1 MFNKENSQLSIIWEK
16 PTVEDLG
23 EAQDIIRAINQAG
36 GGDELFDLLLS
47 T

>member
-1 MFNKENSQLSIIWEK
+1 MGKESNQHNIIWEK
-16 PTVEDLG
+16 PLLEDLG
-23 EAQDIIRAINQAG
+23 EAQDIIKAINQAG

>member
-1 MFNKENSQLSIIWEK
+1 MDAELTKNDANWEK
-16 PTVEDLG
+16 PSVKDLG
-23 EAQDIIRAINQAG
+23 EAQDIIKAINEFG

>member
-1 MFNKENSQLSIIWEK
+1 MDIDNKQLNIIWEK
-16 PTVEDLG
+16 PAVEDLG
-23 EAQDIIRAINQAG
+23 EAQDIIRAINLPG

>member
-1 MFNKENSQLSIIWEK
+1 MDKDNNQLNIIWEK
-16 PTVEDLG
+16 PAVVDLG

>member
-1 MFNKENSQLSIIWEK
+1 MNKNSKQHNEVWEK
-16 PTVEDLG
+16 PVIEDLG
-23 EAQDIIRAINQAG
+23 EAQDIIKAINLSG